1 VFVQLAYRLRT
12 VSVRFP
18 ITFRWLSTG
27 DKLTRK
33 FLHTAALLSS
43 LVLSS
48 FTASGALA
56 VDWTNGSALTG
67 TPRLPQSF
75 ANFPYVNPQA
85 PKGGTVRQGVVGSF
99 DSFNDQIIK
108 GEPAPFLSNIYQTLM
123 TPSLDEL
130 DISSQYGLIAEATKY
145 PDDFSSVSFRLN
157 PKAKWHDGE
166 PITVDD
172 VIWSFTKLK
181 EVSPQ
186 YAFYFANVIKA
197 EASAPGEVTFT
208 FDVKG
213 NRELPHIMGQ
223 LPVFPKHWWEGKD
236 ASGTQRNFAE
246 PTTEPPLGSG
256 PYKVGKF
263 ELGRFVEYNR
273 VPDYWAKDLN
283 TDIGTNNF
291 DILRY
296 DLYGDETVMIEA
308 FKADAFDYR
317 FERSSKNWSTG
328 YTALPALDKGF
339 VIKEEFPNLA
349 SGKMQAFVPNTRR
362 DKFKDPRVR
371 RALNLAFDFET
382 TNRNAFFGLYERIPS
397 YFAGTELASSGLPAG
412 KELDMLNEVKADIPP
427 EVFTSPYI
435 NPVGGD
441 LIKMRENYRE
451 AIRLLKDAGWSLK
464 GGKLVSDKTAEPFTI
479 EYLDYSE
486 VGKRYVDPYAQSLE
500 KIGITVSYRILDTS
514 AYQERVRKFDYDMIG
529 IAWGESLSPG
539 NEQREYWGSASAS
552 REGSKNYAGIQNA
565 GVDKLIDK
573 VIFASDRDT
582 LVAATHALDRVLLAN
597 NYVIPQWYSHV
608 DRYVYWDRFARPSP
622 LPKYNFGFPS
632 IWWFDQ
638 AKADRIKQ

>member
-1 VFVQLAYRLRT
+1 M
-12 VSVRFP
+12 
-18 ITFRWLSTG
+18 
-27 DKLTRK
+27 
-33 FLHTAALLSS
+33 LSS
-43 LVLSS
+43 LL
-48 FTASGALA
+48 FNPMMCGGALA

-67 TPRLPQSF
+67 TPRLSQNF

-85 PKGGTVRQGVVGSF
+85 PKGGTVRQGVAGSF

-108 GEPAPFLSNIYQTLM
+108 GEAAPFLSNIYQTLM
-123 TPSLDEL
+123 TPSLDEQ
-130 DISSQYGLIAEATKY
+130 DISSQYGLLAEATKY

-166 PITVDD
+166 PVTVDD
-172 VIWSFTKLK
+172 VVWSFTKLK

-197 EASAPGEVTFT
+197 EASGTGEVTFT

-223 LPVFPKHWWEGKD
+223 MPVFAKHWWEGKD
-236 ASGTQRNFAE
+236 ANGTQRNIAE

-256 PYKVGKF
+256 AYEIGKF
-263 ELGRFVEYNR
+263 ELGRYVEYNR

-291 DILRY
+291 DVLRY
-296 DLYGDETVMIEA
+296 DLYGDEVVMMEA
-308 FKADAFDYR
+308 FKSDAFDYR

-328 YTALPALDKGF
+328 YSALPALEKGF
-339 VIKEEFPNLA
+339 LIKEEFPNLA
-349 SGKMQAFVPNTRR
+349 TGKMQAFVPNLRR

-382 TNRNAFFGLYERIPS
+382 TNRNAFFGVYERIAS
-397 YFAGTELASSGLPAG
+397 YFAGTELASSGLPTG
-412 KELDMLNEVKADIPP
+412 KELDILKEVRADVPVGI
-427 EVFTSPYI
+427 FTAPYT

-441 LIKMRENYRE
+441 LTKMRENYRE
-451 AIRLLKDAGWSLK
+451 AIRLLKEAGWSLK
-464 GGKLVSDKTAEPFTI
+464 DGKLLNDKTGEPFVI
-479 EYLDYSE
+479 EYLDYSDLDA
-486 VGKRYVDPYAQSLE
+486 RYVGPFAQSLE
-500 KIGITVSYRILDTS
+500 KIGITLSNRILDTS

-529 IAWGESLSPG
+529 TVWDESLSPG
-539 NEQREYWGSASAS
+539 NEQRENWGSKSAS
-552 REGSKNYAGIQNA
+552 REGSKNYAGIQNS
-565 GVDKLIDK
+565 GVDKLIEK
-573 VIFASDRDT
+573 VIFATDRDT

-597 NYVIPQWYSHV
+597 NFVIPQWYSNV

-622 LPKYNFGFPS
+622 LPEYSFGFPS

-638 AKADRIKQ
+638 VKADRIK